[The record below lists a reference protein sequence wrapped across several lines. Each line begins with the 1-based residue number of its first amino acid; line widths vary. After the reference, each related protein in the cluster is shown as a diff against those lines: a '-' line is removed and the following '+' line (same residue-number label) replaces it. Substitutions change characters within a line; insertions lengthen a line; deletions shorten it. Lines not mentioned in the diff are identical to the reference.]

1 MSHDYAQLDVSRPE
15 TVRKRRVAG
24 AEYILMKWMSD
35 ESSCSDCRRSVQIA
49 EPQAETRLDKNRDTS
64 RKLFDF
70 DQVGLLHQNSKR
82 RG

>member
-24 AEYILMKWMSD
+24 AEYIVMKWMSD

-49 EPQAETRLDKNRDTS
+49 EPQAET
-64 RKLFDF
+64 
-70 DQVGLLHQNSKR
+70 VA
-82 RG
+82 